1 MEQEIEELAGQ
12 NWYQDD
18 SEDDIGYS
26 FRDLTRI
33 AKINEDLWSELFL
46 GNKDNLL
53 KMIEQFEKKLEV
65 IKKALNDEDGEKLK
79 EEFIIS
85 SNRREKIN

>member
-1 MEQEIEELAGQ
+1 VALMNSDNEKYET
-12 NWYQDD
+12 NKY
-18 SEDDIGYS
+18 IGDS

>member
-1 MEQEIEELAGQ
+1 M
-12 NWYQDD
+12 NSDD
-18 SEDDIGYS
+18 EKYETNKYIGDS

-33 AKINEDLWSELFL
+33 AKLNEDLWSELFL
-46 GNKDNLL
+46 GHKDNLL

>member
-1 MEQEIEELAGQ
+1 MNSDNEKYET
-12 NWYQDD
+12 NKY
-18 SEDDIGYS
+18 IGDS

>member
-1 MEQEIEELAGQ
+1 MNSDNEKYET
-12 NWYQDD
+12 NKY
-18 SEDDIGYS
+18 IGDS

-79 EEFIIS
+79 EEFIVS

>member
-1 MEQEIEELAGQ
+1 M
-12 NWYQDD
+12 NSDD
-18 SEDDIGYS
+18 EKYETNKYIGDS